1 MASSSSP
8 SGMDGFADTPGQRY
22 DIKSAAKCSVSVP
35 PWMFSYAS
43 WLISSHIFRLIF
55 EKDEMYPL
63 CMMVWMPNVNGW
75 LLVGVMAV
83 DVAARM
89 CAKRTL
95 LEVFLHKERKL
106 GSCNGGWMDL

>member
-1 MASSSSP
+1 MAGSSSP
-8 SGMDGFADTPGQRY
+8 AMDGLADIPGQRY
-22 DIKSAAKCSVSVP
+22 DIKRAAKCSVSVP

-63 CMMVWMPNVNGW
+63 CMMAWMPNVSGW

-89 CAKRTL
+89 CANNTL
-95 LEVFLHKERKL
+95 LEVLAHIERKL